1 MIGYDSE
8 MEFYAA
14 LDGQQSGEFEIFGND
29 DRRFVANTLDIP
41 FRFVCCLDLV
51 FRNPNG
57 GALLRL
63 RGSGTLIS
71 DRHVLTVAHN
81 VFDDISVKNPAL
93 RQRGMQPFPIR
104 FLRAERVVVAP
115 ARNGREL
122 PANFTMATH
131 IRVAPR
137 WQAVA
142 TRQQAQGNARHLSTD
157 SQDDFALLTLNT
169 PLGGR
174 PTNVIT
180 MQLPAPPLGFWGHPR
195 FGGGT
200 RIRPIELNKLR
211 NQMMNVSG
219 YPIDKCLDQPRHRPA
234 TPAELAACTGHIPG
248 DDDFKD
254 QGSTQWVSTGTI
266 LDPSP
271 AGQPR
276 LITYDADMIEGQSGA
291 PVWLRWE
298 QFRNLV
304 AINTGGSPRATAPF
318 DIVANS
324 GVRITAELLTQIRA
338 WMRLDGVQPTF

>member
-8 MEFYAA
+8 MEFYADLA
-14 LDGQQSGEFEIFGND
+14 RQQSGEFEIFGND

-51 FRNPNG
+51 FRNPSG

-81 VFDDISVKNPAL
+81 VLDDMSVKNPAL
-93 RQRGMQPFPIR
+93 RQLGIAPFPIR
-104 FLRAERVVVAP
+104 YLRAQQIIVAP
-115 ARNGREL
+115 ARNGRNL
-122 PANFTMATH
+122 PANFTTVTNM
-131 IRVAPR
+131 RVSRR

-142 TRQQAQGNARHLSTD
+142 DNQQAQGNTRHLSTD
-157 SQDDFALLTLNT
+157 AQDDFALLTLNN
-169 PLGGR
+169 PLGAL

-180 MQLPAPPLGFWGHPR
+180 MQLPAPPLGFWSHPR

-200 RIRPIELNKLR
+200 RIRPIEVRTLR
-211 NQMMNVSG
+211 NQTMNVSG

-234 TPAELAACTGHIPG
+234 TAAELAACTGHVPDDEDFG
-248 DDDFKD
+248 DR
-254 QGSTQWVSTGTI
+254 GSTQWVSSGTI
-266 LDPSP
+266 LNPSP
-271 AGQPR
+271 ATEPR
-276 LITYDADMIEGQSGA
+276 AITYAADMAEGESGA

-298 QFRNLV
+298 QFRNLI

-318 DIVANS
+318 DTVANM
-324 GVRITAELLTQIRA
+324 GVRITDDVLREIRT